1 MGNLFKISSSLITSL
16 CSLTKGL
23 DLDLKASFVSLNTVK
38 KEKRKKEKTLGMSLC
53 NSRGNVFYFQVIK
66 VSGI

>member
-38 KEKRKKEKTLGMSLC
+38 KERKKTLGMSLC
-53 NSRGNVFYFQVIK
+53 NSRANAIYFQVIK
-66 VSGI
+66 VLGI

>member
-38 KEKRKKEKTLGMSLC
+38 KEKEKKTLGMSLC